1 MAAERII
8 WSGAHPVEP
17 TAGKW
22 RMPSLPDPRRLRIAP
37 PPANDSDV
45 TRAELAELSA
55 LTHNRTPA
63 DVEQILHWSTNEASP
78 CTHWV
83 AVADELI
90 RLYKVTPPA
99 AARVQ
104 SLLNEAIYSSLIA
117 AWANKFVYLRPRP
130 NQLDSMIDVSV
141 IPVPQHP
148 SYPAGHSSVAG
159 AAAKLLRYFF
169 PEEAARFKAMAE
181 DSGLSRLKAGIHYR
195 SDHTAGLQLGHVVVE
210 RILRRAVH
218 DGAPRLEVH

>member
-1 MAAERII
+1 MGAKRII

-22 RMPSLPDPRRLRIAP
+22 RILSLPDPRLLRLPAP
-37 PPANDSDV
+37 PADDSDV
-45 TRAELAELSA
+45 TRSELAELIT
-55 LTHNRTPA
+55 LTHNRTPE
-63 DVEQILHWSTNEASP
+63 DIEQILHWSTNEASP

-99 AARVQ
+99 AARIQ

-159 AAAKLLRYFF
+159 AAAKVLKHFF
-169 PEEAARFKAMAE
+169 PEEAARFTALAE
-181 DSGLSRLKAGIHYR
+181 ESGLSRLKAGIHYR
-195 SDHTAGLQLGHVVVE
+195 SDHTAGLKLGRVVAH
-210 RILRRAVH
+210 RILRRALH
-218 DGAPRLEVH
+218 DGAPRLELH